1 MDGGFFRVG
10 LGSQCFFRG
19 GAGGDGVFFSMREE
33 VEARDSGERRRGRR
47 GKKYDQ
53 NCSPFHSF

>member
-1 MDGGFFRVG
+1 VMVF
-10 LGSQCFFRG
+10 
-19 GAGGDGVFFSMREE
+19 FFSMREE